1 MRFVTPMPG
10 TPVFDDG
17 WEGRGE
23 TVGLRHGPGPNRS
36 PRPVSTMSSSWASS
50 GGRML
55 CWGESRTR
63 VQPPKDA

>member
-1 MRFVTPMPG
+1 MPG

-23 TVGLRHGPGPNRS
+23 TVGLRHGPGPSRS

-55 CWGESRTR
+55 CWGESRAR